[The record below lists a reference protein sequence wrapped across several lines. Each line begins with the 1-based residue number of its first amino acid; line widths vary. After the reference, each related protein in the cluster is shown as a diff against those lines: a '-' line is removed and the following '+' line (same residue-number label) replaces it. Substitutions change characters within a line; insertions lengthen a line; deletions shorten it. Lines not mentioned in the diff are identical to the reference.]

1 MSVVLSPVRVAA
13 GQKRSGMRI
22 DQQVLIKN
30 PRLSSS
36 AINSNPYPLG
46 RPPTDGHPNG
56 KFDGESPVPSNAPAY
71 QVFNTH
77 DIVITALAFVADA
90 EAPEQLLK
98 MSTISRSFRSAA
110 LSDLIW
116 KDLCDEKWQ
125 RKFGYNN
132 RMNQAM
138 LDAKE
143 DDAND
148 NIRIVHPTIRQYPA
162 PVPKDSFWYRR
173 YWKELK
179 LSSTNTITLQELC
192 GVSWSYCRWF
202 KRPHRHEPSLLRS
215 GLMKPS
221 SNSTRFCYDG
231 IVRGAGGEDTQPFC
245 LKEGGSI
252 VHTCELA
259 FYHCPAR
266 TLRVRRLSNWGW
278 ELHNQY
284 VVLRSIDVDG
294 HAGIWDDYKH
304 TLCTELKQ
312 PGVVSR
318 RYGDDDKIVARI
330 IPVSKKDELSW

>member
-36 AINSNPYPLG
+36 AINSNPSPLG
-46 RPPTDGHPNG
+46 RHPNG

-116 KDLCDEKWQ
+116 KDLCNEKWQ
-125 RKFGYNN
+125 QKFGYNN

-148 NIRIVHPTIRQYPA
+148 NIRIIHPTIRQYPA

-173 YWKELK
+173 YWKEHK

-202 KRPHRHEPSLLRS
+202 KRPRRHEPSLLRS

-284 VVLRSIDVDG
+284 VVLRSIDEDG

-318 RYGDDDKIVARI
+318 RYEDDDKIVARI